1 MPKHVSVFC
10 FSILCGYKV
19 WWGSIIISATELISR
34 TQTQNSPHHLIW
46 AGAGEPFIHQDNM
59 STLITNMGTKR
70 ETESVFILIVAKA
83 FSRWCH
89 SKLWWWKC
97 VESCDENIIPSDT
110 IVFWWLIIF
119 HHHYYLLLQIYSGS
133 VLETNCPH
141 QQINIRLKIAQKYTA
156 DPFVSIGS
164 VLGDWCFCCSVRRA
178 RDALTQR
185 PPYPG
190 HRIITIKIVKTRTSL
205 LTDWALSRCD
215 DIICDGHCLSQLRAC
230 VSSKNPAATD
240 IVTMRI
246 VTMGKMGRRQ

>member
-1 MPKHVSVFC
+1 MC
-10 FSILCGYKV
+10 
-19 WWGSIIISATELISR
+19 WE
-34 TQTQNSPHHLIW
+34 
-46 AGAGEPFIHQDNM
+46 
-59 STLITNMGTKR
+59 
-70 ETESVFILIVAKA
+70 
-83 FSRWCH
+83 
-89 SKLWWWKC
+89 LWWKYHPQRYD
-97 VESCDENIIPSDT
+97 SLLR
-110 IVFWWLIIF
+110 WLIIF

-164 VLGDWCFCCSVRRA
+164 VLGDWCFCCSVRLA
-178 RDALTQR
+178 RDAPTQR

-215 DIICDGHCLSQLRAC
+215 DIICDGHCLSQLGAC

-240 IVTMRI
+240 IITMRI
-246 VTMGKMGRRQ
+246 VVTMGKMGRRQ